1 MNRLT
6 DNALKGIF
14 IVVLF
19 FSLLL
24 HSCQANAQTQ
34 PRYVGYEVSMSL
46 PSHRVISNIPQI
58 SNMYVSYFGMQV
70 GGVMAIPQVKLKATA
85 GLHYSSANL
94 PYSFDLLSGS
104 LSARVYPLRIKNI
117 RYHTLEPY
125 VVGGIHQYHTK
136 YFGTYLSKD
145 EQINYSRGDEKLL
158 GRTNSTMLMGGVGLE
173 YQLENDSQNF
183 IHFFTEFNY
192 GSAIN
197 NSASTYEFE
206 NTKFKSSCS
215 IVFGIN
221 FGIIKD

>member
-24 HSCQANAQTQ
+24 HSCQADAQKQ

-46 PSHRVISNIPQI
+46 PSYRVISNIPQI

-70 GGVMAIPQVKLKATA
+70 GGIMAIPQVKLKATA

-94 PYSFDLLSGS
+94 PYSFDLISGN
-104 LSARVYPLRIKNI
+104 LSAQVYPLRIKNI

-125 VVGGIHQYHTK
+125 IVGGINQSQTK
-136 YFGTYLSKD
+136 YFGTYMNKD
-145 EQINYSRGDEKLL
+145 ERINYSKGDEELQ
-158 GRTNSTMLMGGVGLE
+158 GRTNSTNIMGGVGLE
-173 YQLENDSQNF
+173 YQLENENQNF

-192 GSAIN
+192 MSPLY
-197 NSASTYEFE
+197 NSASSQFE
-206 NTKFKSSCS
+206 ETKFKSSCAV
-215 IVFGIN
+215 VFGIN